1 MVKDK
6 LQEYA
11 LIAEIVGGIA
21 IVASLVFV
29 GIQVRITAEETA
41 LNTRQ
46 MQAMVYQELQNQII
60 ESNRLS
66 ATDPEYLR
74 LTRKRM
80 SGEQLDAVDRFQYRQ
95 WHRALFRTGN
105 AAYIQFENGIIT
117 KGQLDSVLAPM
128 VSNLNNNEE
137 AQFNWENEVRVT
149 ESFRTYIDSV
159 LER

>member
-1 MVKDK
+1 VKEK

-29 GIQVRITAEETA
+29 GIQVRVTAEETA

-60 ESNRLS
+60 ESNRLT
-66 ATDPEYLR
+66 ATDPEFLR

-80 SGEQLDAVDRFQYRQ
+80 AGEQLDAVDRYQYRQ
-95 WHRALFRTGN
+95 WHRSLFRTGN

-117 KGQLDSVLAPM
+117 KDQLDSVLAPM
-128 VSNLNNNEE
+128 IDNLINNEE
-137 AQFNWENEVRVT
+137 FRYNWENSVRVT
-149 ESFRTYIDSV
+149 ESFRTYINLV
-159 LER
+159 LEK